1 MYQLEWVQQRVKAHA
16 RAKDSSGS
24 VSVSRTVWLL
34 GITSCLTDISS
45 EMVNGILPLYAV
57 AFLRLSPLQF
67 GIIDGLYQGVS
78 ALVRLAS
85 GIFADRW
92 LRYKE
97 TATFGYAMSAICK
110 LALLFTGSSW
120 PALASVIAIDRT
132 GKGIRTA
139 PRDALITHSS
149 QPESLATSFGVHRA
163 MDAAGALL
171 GPIVAFLILAAT
183 PTAFDQVFVVSFAFA
198 VIGAGVLFFFVEPA
212 APARVANTAAARAT
226 FAVVRDALRG
236 TGFGYLVIAASALSL
251 ATISDAFIYLT
262 LQQRLD
268 FAWGVF
274 PLLYVATSL
283 FYMLAAVPV
292 GRLADRWG
300 RRYVFL
306 GGYAIIGVVY
316 ALLLFPS
323 TGWAGAVAAIAC
335 LGVYYAAT
343 DGVLMAMAGR
353 MLPSARC
360 ATGLAMLTTCTSLA
374 KLLSSV
380 AFGSIWT
387 TDDVGTAVTVFG
399 TALVLA
405 FVTAIIA
412 LKRVDERAS
421 AENI

>member
-16 RAKDSSGS
+16 RAKDSTAS

-85 GIFADRW
+85 GVLADRW

-97 TATFGYAMSAICK
+97 AATSGYALSAICK

-139 PRDALITHSS
+139 PRDALITQSS

-171 GPIVAFLILAAT
+171 GPIVAFLILAST

-198 VIGAGVLFFFVEPA
+198 VIGVGVLAFFVEPA
-212 APARVANTAAARAT
+212 ARAATTAPARAAASSL
-226 FAVVRDALRG
+226 RDVLRG
-236 TGFGYLVIAASALSL
+236 TGFGYLVLAASALSL

-316 ALLLFPS
+316 ALLLMPS
-323 TGWAGAVAAIAC
+323 TGWAGAVIAIVC

-343 DGVLMAMAGR
+343 DGVLMALAGH
-353 MLPSARC
+353 MLPSVRC
-360 ATGLAMLTTCTSLA
+360 ATGLALLTTCTSLA

-399 TALVLA
+399 TAMAIA
-405 FVTAIIA
+405 FVIA
-412 LKRVDERAS
+412 LVALKQVDEQGLR

>member
-16 RAKDSSGS
+16 RAKDATAG
-24 VSVSRTVWLL
+24 SVSRTVWLL

-97 TATFGYAMSAICK
+97 TAVAGYALSAGCK
-110 LALLFTGSSW
+110 IALLLTGSSW
-120 PALASVIAIDRT
+120 PALASVIALDRT

-139 PRDALITHSS
+139 PRDALITQSS
-149 QPESLATSFGVHRA
+149 QPATLATSFGVHRA

-171 GPIVAFLILAAT
+171 GPIVAFLILASA

-198 VIGAGVLFFFVEPA
+198 IIGVGVLFFFVERAKPA
-212 APARVANTAAARAT
+212 LATSSAPARPAMSLVS
-226 FAVVRDALRG
+226 DALRG
-236 TGFGYLVIAASALSL
+236 TGFGYLVIAASVLSL

-283 FYMLAAVPV
+283 FYMVAAVPV

-323 TGWAGAVAAIAC
+323 TGWVGAVLAIAC
-335 LGVYYAAT
+335 LGIYYAAT
-343 DGVLMAMAGR
+343 DGVLMALAGR

-360 ATGLAMLTTCTSLA
+360 ATGLAVLTTCTSLA

-380 AFGSIWT
+380 AFGMLWT

-399 TALVLA
+399 SALAIA
-405 FVTAIIA
+405 FVIAIVA
-412 LKRVDERAS
+412 LKRVDERARH
-421 AENI
+421 AEN

>member
-1 MYQLEWVQQRVKAHA
+1 MYQLEWVQQRVKA
-16 RAKDSSGS
+16 RAGAHDAGRS

-85 GIFADRW
+85 GVLADRW
-92 LRYKE
+92 VRYKE
-97 TATFGYAMSAICK
+97 AAASGYALSAVCK
-110 LALLFTGSSW
+110 LALLATGSSW
-120 PALASVIAIDRT
+120 PALASVIALDRT

-139 PRDALITHSS
+139 PRDALITQSS

-163 MDAAGALL
+163 MDAAGALI
-171 GPIVAFLILAAT
+171 GPIVAFLILASA
-183 PTAFDQVFVVSFAFA
+183 PTAFDRVFVISFAFA
-198 VIGAGVLFFFVEPA
+198 IIGAGVLVFFVEP
-212 APARVANTAAARAT
+212 TAAAP
-226 FAVVRDALRG
+226 VVRNQPAPATASLRSILRG

-306 GGYAIIGVVY
+306 AGYGIIGIVY
-316 ALLLFPS
+316 ALLLLPS
-323 TGWAGAVAAIAC
+323 TGWAGAVLAIAC
-335 LGVYYAAT
+335 LGLYYAAT
-343 DGVLMAMAGR
+343 DGVLMALAGR
-353 MLPSARC
+353 MLPSTRC
-360 ATGLAMLTTCTSLA
+360 ATGLAVLTTCTSLA

-399 TALVLA
+399 TALA
-405 FVTAIIA
+405 IA
-412 LKRVDERAS
+412 LVIAIVAMKRVDEQALHTR
-421 AENI
+421 NI